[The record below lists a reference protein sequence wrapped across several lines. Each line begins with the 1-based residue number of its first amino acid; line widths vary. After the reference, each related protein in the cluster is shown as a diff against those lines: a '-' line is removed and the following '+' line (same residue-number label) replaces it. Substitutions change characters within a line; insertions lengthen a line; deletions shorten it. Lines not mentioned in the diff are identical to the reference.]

1 MFHQIFVILEG
12 RDALCFIWRESEK
25 EKFLEYFMNVY
36 IFGKV
41 DSPCVCNWLLT
52 TLDSI
57 GLINEKVI
65 KAVKDKFY
73 TDDYFDSFDSLEEA
87 ISTSTDV
94 CKILANFSGF
104 ELTKWSSNASQIIET
119 CPESELSP
127 NHKNLD
133 LTESTIERV
142 LGVL

>member
-57 GLINEKVI
+57 GQINEKVV

-73 TDDYFDSFDSLEEA
+73 TDDYLDSFDSLEGA
-87 ISTSTDV
+87 ISIKEV
-94 CKILANFSGF
+94 
-104 ELTKWSSNASQIIET
+104 
-119 CPESELSP
+119 
-127 NHKNLD
+127 KND
-133 LTESTIERV
+133 DKT
-142 LGVL
+142 